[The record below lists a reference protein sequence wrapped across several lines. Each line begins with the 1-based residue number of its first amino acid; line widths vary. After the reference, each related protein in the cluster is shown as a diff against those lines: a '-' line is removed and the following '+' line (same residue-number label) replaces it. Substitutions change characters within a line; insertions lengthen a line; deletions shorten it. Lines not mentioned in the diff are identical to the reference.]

1 MKRSQKR
8 LVVLILSLFAVLI
21 IATLLYMLG
30 MSQLEGK
37 PRTFW
42 RSLAWAAETLST
54 TGYGADEI
62 WDHPLMV
69 ILVVLVQ
76 FLGVFLVF
84 LIFPVYLLPF
94 LEERFETRLP
104 GDCNDARDHVL
115 IFRNGPAISSLIEE
129 LKVAGVTP
137 IIIEEDEAEARRVQ
151 ESGTRVVFGDLD
163 GRVMQRVGLTNA
175 RALILNSSDHRNAA
189 ATITARQ
196 LGYTG
201 NVLALVE
208 SPMHRQPTI
217 LAGATA
223 AYTPR
228 HVLGAALAA
237 RASRKVSPT
246 VGGIQNLG
254 HKLQVSEARINPG
267 SALAGKT
274 LAEARIGLETGVTVI
289 GQWVGGRLIA
299 PPASNMRLEPGGIL
313 ILVGSIENTE
323 KFSDICSGTT
333 AFRHDGRYIIAGNG
347 EVGRKVA
354 ELLHDAGEETCLIS
368 RDDEPGVDIV
378 GNVLDPE
385 LLERAGVKD
394 AQAVI
399 LALSEDATTLFATVI
414 LKDLAPHV
422 PVIARVN
429 GPENV
434 ERIHSAGADFALSIS
449 QVTGQI
455 LARKLLGKHSV
466 SLDQSLKVS
475 MVSSPE
481 LTGKHP
487 ADLRIRSRTGC
498 SVVAV
503 ERGQELLVHLN
514 REFRFE
520 ADDSVYICGSEE
532 ATREFSTVFPGAAR
546 VD

>member
-8 LVVLILSLFAVLI
+8 LLILLLSLIAVLL
-21 IATLLYMLG
+21 AAALLYMLG
-30 MSQLEGK
+30 MNHLEGK
-37 PRTFW
+37 PRSFAQ
-42 RSLAWAAETLST
+42 SIEWAAETLST
-54 TGYGADEI
+54 TGYGSDST
-62 WDHPLMV
+62 WKHPLMV
-69 ILVVLVQ
+69 VLVVFVQ

-104 GDCNDARDHVL
+104 GECGNARDHVL
-115 IFRNGPAISSLIEE
+115 IFRYGPAISSLIEE
-129 LKVAGVTP
+129 LKLAGVTP
-137 IIIEEDEAEARRVQ
+137 VVIEEDESEARRVQ
-151 ESGTRVVFGDLD
+151 ESGTCVVYGNLESQ
-163 GRVMQRVGLTNA
+163 VMERVGLSAA
-175 RALILNSSDHRNAA
+175 RALILNGSDHRNAA
-189 ATITARQ
+189 AIITARQ
-196 LGYTG
+196 FGYTG
-201 NVLALVE
+201 SILSLVE
-208 SPMHRQPTI
+208 NPLHRQPTI

-246 VGGIQNLG
+246 VSGVQNLG
-254 HKLQVSEARINPG
+254 HMLQVTEARINPG
-267 SALAGKT
+267 SSLAGKT
-274 LAEARIGLETGVTVI
+274 LEEARIGFETGVIVI
-289 GQWVGGRLIA
+289 GQWVGGKLIA
-299 PPASNMRLEPGGIL
+299 PPTADMRLESGGIV

-323 KFSDICSGTT
+323 KFSDLCSCTT
-333 AFRHDGRYIIAGNG
+333 TLRQQGPYIIAGNG

-354 ELLHDAGEETCLIS
+354 ELLHDAGEETCIIS

-378 GNVLDPE
+378 GSVLDPE
-385 LLERAGVKD
+385 TLAKASIED
-394 AQAVI
+394 AQAII

-503 ERGQELLVHLN
+503 GRGDELLVHLN
-514 REFRFE
+514 REFRF
-520 ADDSVYICGSEE
+520 AANDLVYICGSEE
-532 ATREFSTVFPGAAR
+532 ATRTFVSVFPGK
-546 VD
+546 